1 MKDIPIFTG
10 QFGIATLILREIP
23 HKRWA
28 YVMIR
33 SAREGK
39 LEALLEECGQF
50 CRMAGAERVLATAD
64 EPLTFLPHVHDMLEL
79 TCDRAALP
87 PLEAP
92 VELVPVDGENW
103 AQFRRIYNALFREIP
118 NAVTYTE
125 NDLPRIL
132 EQGRAYLAVEGGQ
145 AVGIGVCQNR
155 ELSAIGVLPEFRG
168 MGTRLALTLLASMP
182 GETITLRVSSS
193 NGPALGLYEK
203 LGFRR
208 SRVLSRWYLLY
219 PRPIRAG
226 SA

>member
-28 YVMIR
+28 YVMVR

-39 LEALLEECGQF
+39 LEALVEECGQF

-79 TCDRAALP
+79 ICDRTALP

-103 AQFRRIYNALFREIP
+103 LQFRSIYNALFRKIP

-125 NDLPRIL
+125 GDLPRVL
-132 EQGRAYLAVEGGQ
+132 EQGRAYLAMERGR
-145 AVGIGVCQNR
+145 AAGIGVCQGQ
-155 ELSAIGVLPEFRG
+155 ELSAIGVLPDFRG
-168 MGTRLALTLLASMP
+168 LGMRLALTLLASMP
-182 GETITLRVSSS
+182 GETLALRVSSS
-193 NGPALGLYEK
+193 NGPALRLYEK

-208 SRVLSRWYLLY
+208 NRVLSQWYQIY
-219 PRPIRAG
+219 PVPVREELV
-226 SA
+226 